1 MGYNIRLDY
10 SYIKECWSRYPMLKP
25 MLKLIFVFVLVVAN
39 SVMANELPTL
49 CSRDRNVNEF
59 TVLSY
64 HEIAAKGETL
74 NSTYTV
80 TPENFEEQI
89 RFLIDNGY
97 HFVSVDDILEYRKNK
112 RPLLDKAVLLTF
124 DDGYQSVYE
133 NAFPIIKKYKIPTVV
148 AVVGS
153 WLKSKERVDFDGHM
167 IDRSKFLSK
176 EEIKEMISS
185 GLVEIAS
192 HTYAL
197 HKGIVGN
204 PQGNKL
210 PAVKAREWLEDKETY
225 ESERSYEKRVHD
237 DLLQSATFL
246 KNYTEQRPRVIV
258 WPYGYYNKKATK
270 IAEKLGMFI
279 GLTLDDG
286 SNTKNTPLNALRRI
300 LVEGKMDIADLKL
313 AMAIRD
319 ANFTDDARA
328 TKAAHIDL
336 DYIYDEDL
344 QQREK
349 NLDALLDR
357 INNLG
362 VNTVYLQAFGD
373 PDANGAADFVYFAN
387 RHVPMRADFFNRV
400 SWQIK
405 TRTQVSRVYAW
416 MPMIAWQL
424 PAENP
429 ASKDMVVTLQVD
441 PTHLN
446 MGYPRLSPFSARAQK
461 VIKEIYED
469 LAKSTFIDGILF
481 HDDVTLSDYEDDSK
495 AARAQYKKWGL
506 SQSVNGIRADKVQF
520 AKWTKLKTEYLDDF
534 AMELAQILRDEQ
546 PGIKTARNLYAQV
559 ALDENAKEWYAQSLS
574 ESIKKY
580 DYTAIMAMPYME
592 QAENHIEFYN
602 NIVKHVKEDECG
614 LERTVMEL
622 QSVDWRKNSEP
633 ISSKELSQTIEHLYN
648 LGVHHIAYYPDNLYK
663 NVPNVDVIREDFAK
677 KDLRMYD
684 LTQSFTTPNN

>member
-1 MGYNIRLDY
+1 
-10 SYIKECWSRYPMLKP
+10 MLKP